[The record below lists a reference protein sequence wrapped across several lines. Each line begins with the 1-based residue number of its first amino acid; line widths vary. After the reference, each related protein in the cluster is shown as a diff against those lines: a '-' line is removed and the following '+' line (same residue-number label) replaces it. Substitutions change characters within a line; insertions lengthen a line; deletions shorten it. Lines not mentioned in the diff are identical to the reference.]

1 MNSFE
6 FTPRTEQLFSPEY
19 AKKRGALVMEAMKA
33 AQRKAEEDRLKAE
46 EEKLKARE
54 EKRREAEE
62 KQRQEQER
70 IEAKKAEKAAKHQHA
85 LERRVA
91 GISKGEEEKQRQ
103 EKLFLDTARIAAD
116 EAGKISHELY
126 ADEAEAEK
134 KKRFELYK
142 AAVAANLGN
151 DQADADVELLPEWVK
166 SALEK
171 VGQFAENHPKLK
183 KPIIAGLT
191 FGMAVAL
198 SACGSAKTESPN
210 TISVPDESNV
220 AISDTMLENQS
231 DLNDGDETRASGTSR
246 LQDVLGKLF
255 NKNADAQA
263 KGEDGA
269 QDVNTEKLEKETPT
283 FDILATVETTDG
295 TINIPKR
302 SGGYNEDDDL
312 FRRNSEND
320 GFDEKRGDFGFE
332 TEGRT
337 NADKFTNWLQSLN
350 PEGLTLLEAGLG
362 VRQFKDLDDDLND
375 YANDLRERAKEN
387 PDDYNAEWNE
397 TMAKLAEILNA
408 GKEVKIEVK
417 NDFINRASMYPE
429 GPSDNRFSNNTVTGE
444 WRGDDYEWRGDSDK
458 KAPHPVICIYVDGKN
473 ILENGNLVGLMRDSA
488 NKKYYIGDYWVGDP
502 GIEMEINDANGSE
515 TCNIGNIV
523 IRGGRKTET
532 PNETTPPATETG
544 DPEKPEIP
552 KKDKE
557 TPPKG
562 DEPQPTT
569 GGGTP
574 YYPPATETGDPE
586 KLWGKSGDP
595 HAGGELNDK
604 SGAPD
609 ANASVTAG
617 ESAGIN
623 NGNKGHIDD
632 NGAKPG
638 GASDT
643 YVDGTPPGEVSDD
656 FAPIS
661 AEGASDGVNDERLQ
675 GDNIHATGMNGDNEA
690 PEGDQARGDRG
701 DALQED
707 AGAGAINA
715 AAAGEAGLNPAPA
728 SPGAVEAVKE
738 GNF

>member
-46 EEKLKARE
+46 EERE

-85 LERRVA
+85 LERRAA

-116 EAGKISHELY
+116 EAGRISHEAY

-151 DQADADVELLPEWVK
+151 DQADADVELLPELVK
-166 SALEK
+166 NALEK

-263 KGEDGA
+263 KGEDEA

-283 FDILATVETTDG
+283 FDVLATVETTDG

-523 IRGGRKTET
+523 LRGGRITET
-532 PNETTPPATETG
+532 PKVEEPDDDGDDGPQTGGGETPA
-544 DPEKPEIP
+544 EKP
-552 KKDKE
+552 
-557 TPPKG
+557 
-562 DEPQPTT
+562 EPQPTT
-569 GGGTP
+569 GGGPGTENTPDVTP
-574 YYPPATETGDPE
+574 YYPPE

-604 SGAPD
+604 SEASD
-609 ANASVTAG
+609 ANASVTAK
-617 ESAGIN
+617 ENADT
-623 NGNKGHIDD
+623 NKGKEGYIDD

-638 GASDT
+638 SASDT
-643 YVDGTPPGEVSDD
+643 YVGGTPPGEVSDG

-661 AEGASDGVNDERLQ
+661 AEGASEGINDERLQ
-675 GDNIHATGMNGDNEA
+675 GDNVHAGDMNGDNKA
-690 PEGDQARGDRG
+690 PEGDQAREDRG
-701 DALQED
+701 NALQEA
-707 AGAGAINA
+707 AGADAIA
-715 AAAGEAGLNPAPA
+715 AAANATAAAEADQAPPTQA
-728 SPGAVEAVKE
+728 SEGAVEAVKE

>member
-46 EEKLKARE
+46 EERE
-54 EKRREAEE
+54 EKRRETEE

-70 IEAKKAEKAAKHQHA
+70 IEAKKAEKAEKHQHA
-85 LERRVA
+85 LERRAA

-103 EKLFLDTARIAAD
+103 EKLMRNRMEHYGFKVITDPDNNQTEIISMPSEQSERVSQKQRGQSKLHERVKLYEDKILQRVGQLTKDRPALRGAIAAGLAVVALGSL
-116 EAGKISHELY
+116 AGCGGSTKG
-126 ADEAEAEK
+126 EAE
-134 KKRFELYK
+134 
-142 AAVAANLGN
+142 GN
-151 DQADADVELLPEWVK
+151 PTGV
-166 SALEK
+166 
-171 VGQFAENHPKLK
+171 
-183 KPIIAGLT
+183 
-191 FGMAVAL
+191 
-198 SACGSAKTESPN
+198 
-210 TISVPDESNV
+210 
-220 AISDTMLENQS
+220 
-231 DLNDGDETRASGTSR
+231 SGTTAEGGNVVTAEQDGGEKEVSGTTR
-246 LQDVLGKLF
+246 FQDVSDFFGKLF

-263 KGEDGA
+263 EGEDEA
-269 QDVNTEKLEKETPT
+269 QDVNTEKPEKETPT

-429 GPSDNRFSNNTVTGE
+429 GVSDNRFSNNTVTGE

-473 ILENGNLVGLMRDSA
+473 ILEKGNLVGLMRDSA

-523 IRGGRKTET
+523 LRGGRITET
-532 PNETTPPATETG
+532 PKMEESDDDGDDGPQTGGGETPA
-544 DPEKPEIP
+544 EKP
-552 KKDKE
+552 
-557 TPPKG
+557 
-562 DEPQPTT
+562 EPQPTT
-569 GGGTP
+569 GGGPGTENTPDVTP
-574 YYPPATETGDPE
+574 YYPPE

-595 HAGGELNDK
+595 HAGGEFNNI

-609 ANASVTAG
+609 ANASVTAK
-617 ESAGIN
+617 ENADT
-623 NGNKGHIDD
+623 NKGNEGYVDD

-638 GASDT
+638 SASDT
-643 YVDGTPPGEVSDD
+643 YVGGTPPGEVSDD

-661 AEGASDGVNDERLQ
+661 AEGASEGINDGRLQ
-675 GDNIHATGMNGDNEA
+675 GDNIHAAGMNGDNEA
-690 PEGDQARGDRG
+690 PKGDQAREDRG
-701 DALQED
+701 DALQEA
-707 AGAGAINA
+707 AGADAIA
-715 AAAGEAGLNPAPA
+715 AAANATAAAEADQAPPAQA
-728 SPGAVEAVKE
+728 SEGAVEAVKE